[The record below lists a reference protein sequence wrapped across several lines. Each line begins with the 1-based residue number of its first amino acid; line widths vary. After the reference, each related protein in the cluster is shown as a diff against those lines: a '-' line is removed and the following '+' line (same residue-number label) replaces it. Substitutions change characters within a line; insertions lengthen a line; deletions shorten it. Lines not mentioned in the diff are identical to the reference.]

1 MGIEEYGITPIDFS
15 SPAGEN
21 VRCSQEMD
29 LLSAEL
35 EKLNNP
41 SSTNATDWSRV
52 EEVAGQIL
60 SKQSKD
66 LLVAS
71 YLGFALSRRQGIMGL
86 DQALSLLRSLSEN
99 FWESMYPEITRLRGR
114 KQALQWWADKT
125 LVWLRNNPVP
135 AQPAVLMGPIIENLD
150 ALDRFLAGVME
161 DPPSLGELRNAIR
174 EIPLLSGCDE
184 PPVLEQTTGATEEA
198 TEEVTTKKH
207 QEQPQPQVQRAAN
220 KPAPSPPAESSATLA
235 NTEVTGADSA
245 RWAINSAIDSIRRV
259 AGFYRSANLFD
270 PEAFRLVRIAA
281 SLAIAFIPAD
291 TEGTTFIPEPSS
303 NLQESLWQLRHY
315 EKWRELLDTTE
326 YYIPIHPHWLDLCF
340 HSAIA
345 LDRLEQGDMARL
357 TERLTATYVQRLSGM
372 ELLSFSEGTP
382 FASEETCDWLSTI
395 SAPAESRRT
404 ERSQD
409 MEHDAERPGTSLR
422 QSIEADLQQALE
434 IKKKASL
441 HEALLF
447 LEKGLDKSSSAC
459 ETVLRRTALVS
470 FLAGAK
476 KAKAAIPHA
485 DRLISDIDNF
495 HIEAWEPETALD
507 ILTEAYLA
515 YSSSTKSSSKEKAE
529 TVLARIAGI
538 SPSRAL
544 GLEQ

>member
-1 MGIEEYGITPIDFS
+1 MGIEEYGITPIDIS
-15 SPAGEN
+15 SPTGEN

-41 SSTNATDWSRV
+41 SSTKATDWGRV
-52 EEVAGQIL
+52 EEIAGQIL

-71 YLGFALSRRQGIMGL
+71 YLGFALSWRQGITGL

-135 AQPAVLMGPIIENLD
+135 AQAAELMGLIRENLD

-161 DPPSLGELRNAIR
+161 DPPSFGELRNAIR

-184 PPVLEQTTGATEEA
+184 PPVPEQTTGATEEVA
-198 TEEVTTKKH
+198 AKKH
-207 QEQPQPQVQRAAN
+207 LEEPQPQAKRAVN
-220 KPAPSPPAESSATLA
+220 KPAPSPPAESGATLA

-259 AGFYRSANLFD
+259 AGFYRSADLFD
-270 PEAFRLVRIAA
+270 PEAFRLVRIAV

-291 TEGTTFIPEPSS
+291 TEGITSIPEPSS
-303 NLQESLWQLRHY
+303 NLQESLWQLRHH

-340 HSAIA
+340 HSTLA
-345 LDRLEQGDMARL
+345 LDRLEQGDLARL
-357 TERLTATYVQRLSGM
+357 TERLIATCMQRLSGM

-404 ERSQD
+404 ERSQG
-409 MEHDAERPGTSLR
+409 MEHDAEPAGTSLR

>member
-1 MGIEEYGITPIDFS
+1 MGIEEYGITPIDFA
-15 SPAGEN
+15 SPAGEH
-21 VRCSQEMD
+21 VRWSQEMD

-41 SSTNATDWSRV
+41 SSTNVTDWSRV
-52 EEVAGQIL
+52 EEIAGQIL

-71 YLGFALSRRQGIMGL
+71 YLGFALSRRQGITGL
-86 DQALSLLRSLSEN
+86 DQALSLLRALSEN

-125 LVWLRNNPVP
+125 LLWLRNNPVP
-135 AQPAVLMGPIIENLD
+135 AQPAELMGPIMENLD
-150 ALDRFLAGVME
+150 AFDRFLAGVME
-161 DPPSLGELRNAIR
+161 DPPSLRELRNVIQ
-174 EIPLLSGCDE
+174 EIPLSSGNDE
-184 PPVLEQTTGATEEA
+184 LPVPEQTTGATEEA
-198 TEEVTTKKH
+198 TAKKH
-207 QEQPQPQVQRAAN
+207 QEQPQAQKAAN
-220 KPAPSPPAESSATLA
+220 KPAPLPPAETKATLA
-235 NTEVTGADSA
+235 DTEVTDADSA
-245 RWAINSAIDSIRRV
+245 RWAITSAIDSIRRV
-259 AGFYRSANLFD
+259 AGFYRNANLFD

-291 TEGTTFIPEPSS
+291 SEGITSIPEPSS
-303 NLQESLWQLRHY
+303 NLQESLGQLRHH

-340 HSAIA
+340 HSALA
-345 LDRLEQGDMARL
+345 LDRLEQGDLARL
-357 TERLTATYVQRLSGM
+357 TERLTATYMQRMSGM
-372 ELLSFSEGTP
+372 ELLSFSDGAP

-395 SAPAESRRT
+395 SAPADRKRAA
-404 ERSQD
+404 RSQG
-409 MEHDAERPGTSLR
+409 MEDDAEPAGTSLR

-459 ETVLRRTALVS
+459 ETVLRRAALIS
-470 FLAGAK
+470 FLVGAK

-485 DRLISDIDNF
+485 DRLIGDIDNF
-495 HIEAWEPETALD
+495 HTEAWEPETALD
-507 ILTEAYLA
+507 ILTEVYLA